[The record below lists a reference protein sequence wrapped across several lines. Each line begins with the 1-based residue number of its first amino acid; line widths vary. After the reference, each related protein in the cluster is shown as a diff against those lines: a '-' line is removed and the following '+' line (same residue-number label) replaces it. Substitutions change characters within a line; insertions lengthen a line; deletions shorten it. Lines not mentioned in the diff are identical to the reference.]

1 MANKSLTILT
11 TLIALYCVESLN
23 ADLVTI
29 DLANQTREQFL
40 KIIDRPKV
48 ELLAESSTV
57 SSQDGFTHLKF
68 SYNSDSRNRVPGI
81 AITPSIHGKRPVV
94 IVMHGTGGSKERMI
108 PVMTQ
113 LAKLGF
119 YTVAIDGRYHGARKN
134 SNQGNSDYNKAI
146 LDTFTTGID
155 HPLYYDTVWDAMR
168 LIDYLQTLPDID
180 SSRIG
185 VIGFSKGGIE
195 AYFLSAVDNRVKVSI
210 PCIGMQSFRWELDHN
225 DWQVRVGTFNAAF
238 TAAAKQEGIKN
249 PDAAFVRKFYD
260 RVVPGIYGPFDGPIM
275 IQLIAPRPLLVI
287 NGELDHHSPLPGLSE
302 CDEAARIAYGAANA
316 EKFVQRIEPN
326 TGHSVTAT
334 YQIEANNWLVRWLKP

>member
-11 TLIALYCVESLN
+11 ALIALYCVEPLN
-23 ADLVTI
+23 ADLLTI

-134 SNQGNSDYNKAI
+134 SNQGNSDYPK
-146 LDTFTTGID
+146 
-155 HPLYYDTVWDAMR
+155 
-168 LIDYLQTLPDID
+168 
-180 SSRIG
+180 
-185 VIGFSKGGIE
+185 
-195 AYFLSAVDNRVKVSI
+195 
-210 PCIGMQSFRWELDHN
+210 FR
-225 DWQVRVGTFNAAF
+225 
-238 TAAAKQEGIKN
+238 
-249 PDAAFVRKFYD
+249 
-260 RVVPGIYGPFDGPIM
+260 
-275 IQLIAPRPLLVI
+275 
-287 NGELDHHSPLPGLSE
+287 S
-302 CDEAARIAYGAANA
+302 
-316 EKFVQRIEPN
+316 
-326 TGHSVTAT
+326 
-334 YQIEANNWLVRWLKP
+334 